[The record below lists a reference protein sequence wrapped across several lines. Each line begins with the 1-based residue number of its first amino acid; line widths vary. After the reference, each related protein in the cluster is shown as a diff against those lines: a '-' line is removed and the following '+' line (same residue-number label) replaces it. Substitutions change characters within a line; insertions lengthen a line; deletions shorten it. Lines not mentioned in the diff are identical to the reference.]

1 MIDRRNFI
9 RLLSLTFAA
18 PLPVLRHALDP
29 LLAVPSAIAEL
40 TPLHLIGSRTPVLR
54 EPRWND
60 AKLLREPAQAL
71 ETMTRTARA
80 DGIELWARSGHRTLA
95 QQRYLWNAKFRG
107 QDSVRAADGGRGTL
121 EQGLSVE
128 EKVRS
133 ILAYTAFPGTSRHHW
148 GTEVDMAQSFS
159 DRCADYLLTHDVD
172 PQPAE
177 GATDGAADLPADLP
191 ESCLPAQR
199 WLLVHA
205 QEYGW
210 CRVYDQPRGGFRP
223 EPWHWSYLPFAVP
236 ALARYMAEVG
246 PELLRDRDIDGDAVI
261 LDDFAAYRDGFLLGV
276 HPSALPPAAEA
287 APAEPATAPASDPAP
302 AAEGTAP

>member
-1 MIDRRNFI
+1 MIDRRNFV

-29 LLAVPSAIAEL
+29 LLAVPSAIADL

-60 AKLLREPAQAL
+60 AKLLQEPAEAL
-71 ETMTRTARA
+71 ETMTRAART
-80 DGIELWARSGHRTLA
+80 DGIDLWARSGHRTLA

-107 QDSVRAADGGRGTL
+107 QDSVRSADGRRGTL
-121 EQGLSVE
+121 ERGLSVE
-128 EKVRS
+128 EKVRT

-159 DRCADYLLTHDVD
+159 DHCADYLLSHDVA
-172 PQPAE
+172 PAAEE
-177 GATDGAADLPADLP
+177 GEADAPADLP

-199 WLLVHA
+199 WLLAHA

-210 CRVYDQPRGGFRP
+210 CRVYDAERGGFRP

-236 ALARYMAEVG
+236 ALARYVAEVG
-246 PELLRDRDIDGDAVI
+246 PELLRDRDIDGDAVV
-261 LDDFAAYRDGFLLGV
+261 LDDFTAYRDRFLLGV
-276 HPSALPPAAEA
+276 HPSALPPIE
-287 APAEPATAPASDPAP
+287 EGEG
-302 AAEGTAP
+302 AEG